1 MDETSDARRLPKLLV
16 VGFPKSGTSTI
27 QRALEESGL
36 VSAHWMWRNR
46 PVGRLIYDGWF
57 SRGDPLALLEG
68 VDAVTQ
74 MDFCMPAQGVNL
86 WPNLDIA
93 LLLTIRRLHPDCRFI
108 LNYRPPQATESSFGR
123 WNTLVE
129 RITESDIP
137 GLPRGRGGR
146 PGEVT
151 RWIGAHLDAM
161 RQVFAG
167 DPNFLELDIT
177 APDAAER
184 LGAFLGHEI
193 RWWGVANAN
202 PDGKR

>member
-1 MDETSDARRLPKLLV
+1 MAPSLPWIVV
-16 VGFPKSGTSTI
+16 VGFPKTGTTTVH
-27 QRALEESGL
+27 RALGSAGL
-36 VSAHWMWRNR
+36 ISAHWRVDGQ
-46 PVGRLIYDGWF
+46 PVGKLIYDGWF
-57 SRGDPLALLEG
+57 RHGDPLALFDG

-108 LNYRPPQATESSFGR
+108 LNYRPPQATENSFGR

-146 PGEVT
+146 PGEIA
-151 RWIGAHLDAM
+151 RWIETHLDAM
-161 RQVFAG
+161 RQIFAG

-177 APDAAER
+177 AADAAER
-184 LGAFLGHEI
+184 LGTFLGHQI
-193 RWWGVANAN
+193 HWWGVANAN